1 MACVMKRHFLL
12 LLAVLPAFAT
22 TITYDSSLPRLF
34 QNIEVRVG
42 GNAINVQAGQIGVQ
56 FDGVIPALLY
66 CADPVTSL
74 LVGPTT
80 VTGIPDNAFTN
91 GTRLAWLYNTY
102 NATLTQGWQAAALQL
117 AFWEVVMDN
126 NSDDLHSGQL
136 LVTSSTS
143 SQVTAL
149 AGSMLLASAGQSS
162 NGVTFWVPNQGP
174 NYSQTLFSAS
184 VVPVVATPEPG
195 NGFLLGAGLILLAAI
210 RRR

>member
-1 MACVMKRHFLL
+1 MKLHFLL
-12 LLAVLPAFAT
+12 LLAALPAFAT

-74 LVGPTT
+74 LVGPTP
-80 VTGIPDNAFTN
+80 VTGVSDNAFTN
-91 GTRLAWLYNTY
+91 GGRLAWLYNTY

-126 NSDDLHSGQL
+126 NSGDLNSGQL
-136 LVTSSTS
+136 RVTSNTS

-174 NYSQTLFSAS
+174 SYSQTLFGAS
-184 VVPVVATPEPG
+184 VVSVVATPEPG

>member
-1 MACVMKRHFLL
+1 MRLHLLL
-12 LLAVLPAFAT
+12 LLAALPAFAT

-42 GNAINVQAGQIGVQ
+42 GNAINVNAGQIGVQ
-56 FDGVIPALLY
+56 FDGAIPALLY

-74 LVGPTT
+74 LVGPTL
-80 VTGIPDNAFTN
+80 VNGVPDNAFTN
-91 GTRLAWLYNTY
+91 GGRLAWLYNTY

-117 AFWEVVMDN
+117 AFWEVVMD
-126 NSDDLHSGQL
+126 SPSIDLYSGQL
-136 LVTSSTS
+136 RVTSNTS

-174 NYSQTLFSAS
+174 GYSQTLFSAS

>member
-1 MACVMKRHFLL
+1 MASAMKLHFLL
-12 LLAVLPAFAT
+12 LLAALPAFAT

-34 QNIEVRVG
+34 QNIEFRVN
-42 GNAINVQAGQIGVQ
+42 GNPMNVQAGQIGVQ

-74 LVGPTT
+74 LVGPTP
-80 VTGIPDNAFTN
+80 VTGVPYNAFTN
-91 GTRLAWLYNTY
+91 GGRLAWLYNTY

-126 NSDDLHSGQL
+126 NSDDLNSGQL
-136 LVTSSTS
+136 RVTSNTS

-184 VVPVVATPEPG
+184 VVPVVAAPEPG